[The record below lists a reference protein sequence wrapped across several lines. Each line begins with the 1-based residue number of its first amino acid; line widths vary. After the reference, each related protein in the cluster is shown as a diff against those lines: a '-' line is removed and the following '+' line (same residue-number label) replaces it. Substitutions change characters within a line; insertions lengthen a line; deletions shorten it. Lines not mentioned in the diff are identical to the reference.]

1 MSTTPS
7 RLFSPIKLRDLEL
20 ANRVVV
26 APMCQ
31 YSADN
36 GSMTDWHMMHLGTL
50 ANSGAGLVIVEATGV
65 EPEGR
70 ITHGCTALS
79 TDANEAS
86 MKRVVDA
93 CRKWGNA
100 KIGIQLAH
108 AGRKA
113 SVAKPWEGGS
123 SLETNAWTTKSAS
136 ALPFDPA
143 WHTPKSISLEEIEKL
158 KDAFFQA
165 TIRADRAGFDLVEI
179 HGAHGYLMNQF
190 LSPISN
196 TRTDKY
202 GGNLENRIRLPLEV
216 FSVIR
221 EAWPAAKPLGYRVSA
236 VEWVDGGITIADTI
250 AFAKGLQQ
258 LGCDFIDVSSGGNA
272 VNQKIELKPGYQVPF
287 AEAIRKAVPG
297 LTVMAVGLIADAEQ
311 AESVV
316 ASGQAD
322 MVALARGFMDDP
334 LWARHAAWRLGVDTA
349 MAPQHARVTPKS
361 WPPGRKHLA
370 PALKAAE

>member
-1 MSTTPS
+1 MSTSQS

-20 ANRVVV
+20 HNRVVV

-31 YSADN
+31 YSAEN

-50 ANSGAGLVIVEATGV
+50 SNSGAGLLIVEATGV

-70 ITHGCTALS
+70 ITQGCTALS
-79 TDANEAS
+79 TGANEES
-86 MKRVVDA
+86 MKRVVEA

-113 SVAKPWEGGS
+113 SVTRPWEGGT
-123 SLETNAWTTKSAS
+123 SLKSNAWTTKSAS

-143 WHTPKSISLEEIEKL
+143 WHTPKSLALDEIEKL

-165 TIRADRAGFDLVEI
+165 TVRAARAGFDLVEI

-196 TRTDKY
+196 TREDKY
-202 GGNLENRIRLPLEV
+202 GGSLENRIRLPLEV

-221 EAWPAAKPLGYRVSA
+221 EAWPATKPLGYRVSA
-236 VEWVDGGITIADTI
+236 VEWVEGGITIDDTI
-250 AFAKGLQQ
+250 AFAKALKQ

-287 AEAIRKAVPG
+287 AEAVRKAVPG
-297 LTVMAVGLIADAEQ
+297 LAVMAVGLIAEPEQ
-311 AESVV
+311 AEAIV

-334 LWARHAAWRLGVDTA
+334 LWARHAAWKLGVDPV
-349 MAPQHARVTPKS
+349 MAPQHARVTPRS
-361 WPPGRKHLA
+361 WPPAKKHLPA
-370 PALKAAE
+370 ALKAAE

>member
-1 MSTTPS
+1 MSQSTS

-50 ANSGAGLVIVEATGV
+50 ANSGAGLLIVEATGV

-79 TDANEAS
+79 TDANEQS

-113 SVAKPWEGGS
+113 SVNRPWEGGA
-123 SLETNAWTTKSAS
+123 SLKTGAWTTKSAS

-143 WHTPKSISLEEIEKL
+143 WHTPKSLSPDEIETL

-165 TIRADRAGFDLVEI
+165 TIRAARVGFDLVEI

-196 TRTDKY
+196 TRDDKY
-202 GGNLENRIRLPLEV
+202 GGSLENRIRLPLEL
-216 FSVIR
+216 FSVMR
-221 EAWPAAKPLGYRVSA
+221 EAWPATKPLGYRVSA
-236 VEWVDGGITIADTI
+236 VEWVEGGITLADTI
-250 AFAKGLQQ
+250 AFAKGLKQ
-258 LGCDFIDVSSGGNA
+258 LGCDFLDVSSGGNA
-272 VNQKIELKPGYQVPF
+272 VNQKIELKPGSQVAF
-287 AEAIRKAVPG
+287 AEAVRKAVPG
-297 LTVMAVGLIADAEQ
+297 LPVMAVGLIADAEQ
-311 AESVV
+311 AESIV

-334 LWARHAAWRLGVDTA
+334 LWARHAAWRLGAETT

-361 WPPGRKHLA
+361 WAPGRKHLA
-370 PALKAAE
+370 AALKAAE